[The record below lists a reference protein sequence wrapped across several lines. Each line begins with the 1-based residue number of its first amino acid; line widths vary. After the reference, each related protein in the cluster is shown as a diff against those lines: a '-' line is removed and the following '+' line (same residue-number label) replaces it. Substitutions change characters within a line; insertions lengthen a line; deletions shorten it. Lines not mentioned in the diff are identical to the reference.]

1 MPYDWF
7 VQQSQWIPI
16 CPSDTAS
23 GALGSTGF
31 ISISPEVVS
40 AVINNTTPT
49 PSVPD
54 GSSCLA
60 GQTTYVKRLT
70 PIHMRANPL
79 PVFDWPDSRE
89 VWERMHCKEE
99 LPDYSRDLRLFEN
112 HPSLQP
118 RMRAILLDWLN
129 EVSCLVI

>member
-1 MPYDWF
+1 
-7 VQQSQWIPI
+7 
-16 CPSDTAS
+16 
-23 GALGSTGF
+23 
-31 ISISPEVVS
+31 
-40 AVINNTTPT
+40 
-49 PSVPD
+49 
-54 GSSCLA
+54 
-60 GQTTYVKRLT
+60 
-70 PIHMRANPL
+70 MRANPL